1 MPQGPSAI
9 QPGDELIVS
18 GPIGRHG
25 VAILAAR
32 EQLGFHPPP
41 ASDCG
46 TLINAVQAL
55 MSAGIP
61 VRAMRDATRGGL
73 AAVLHEWAATCGHTL
88 EIDEARVPVTDDV
101 RGVCELLG
109 LDPIFMACEGTMAV
123 AVPPGTGSVVLR
135 TLRACAETEQA
146 AIIGRVSERNLTSVA
161 IQRLF
166 GRLQAL
172 EDPAGVHLPRI
183 C

>member
-1 MPQGPSAI
+1 
-9 QPGDELIVS
+9 
-18 GPIGRHG
+18 

-32 EQLGFHPPP
+32 EQLGFDPAP

-46 TLINAVQAL
+46 PLTTAAQSLI
-55 MSAGIP
+55 SAGVP

-73 AAVLHEWAATCGHTL
+73 AAVLHEWAAACGHTL
-88 EIDEARVPVTDDV
+88 EIDEARIPVTDDV

-123 AVPPGTGSVVLR
+123 AVAPGSGSAAI
-135 TLRACAETEQA
+135 RALQACPEADRA
-146 AIIGRVSERNLTSVA
+146 AIIGRVAERSSAPVT
-161 IQRLF
+161 IQRLL
-166 GRLQAL
+166 GRLQPL
-172 EDPAGVHLPRI
+172 DDPAGVLLPRI